1 MGLEL
6 GEPLLDRPIGLPQL
20 IVPGEPLLAERLVK
34 GAAFL
39 DFFFQFPELAGQV
52 FLALVKLSE
61 QAFDGR
67 ARRRLHA
74 SFQPKFRS

>member
-52 FLALVKLSE
+52 FLALVKGFLAVFSE
-61 QAFDGR
+61 
-67 ARRRLHA
+67 
-74 SFQPKFRS
+74 